1 MKEKSEINNENRQKR
16 KTSTSETNNQPILI
30 PPNHKILQAYD
41 LLRTN

>member
-1 MKEKSEINNENRQKR
+1 MRIGKKEKTP
-16 KTSTSETNNQPILI
+16 TSSETNNQPTLI